1 MEGSL
6 EAVEP
11 MLNPY
16 QMPGDMTGIL
26 RGRPLVITSRC
37 SASLR
42 RVRQLHKHLE
52 VKVDQVGT

>member
-1 MEGSL
+1 
-6 EAVEP
+6 

-16 QMPGDMTGIL
+16 QMPGDMTGTL
-26 RGRPLVITSRC
+26 GGRPLVITSRC

-42 RVRQLHKHLE
+42 RVRQLHKRLE